1 MRKKYST
8 RLRVIKLGLPEDLPL
23 FRWALCRPA
32 SPQLSRASQ
41 HIAKRFGLSPHLA
54 RACAELAGL
63 PSERNEHA

>member
-1 MRKKYST
+1 MKRKYNTPSGVNK
-8 RLRVIKLGLPEDLPL
+8 IGLSDDLPL
-23 FRWALCRPA
+23 FQWALCRPA

-41 HIAKRFGLSPHLA
+41 RIAKLFGLSPHLA

>member
-1 MRKKYST
+1 MKVSHKA
-8 RLRVIKLGLPEDLPL
+8 RLPRNGILLPDDLPL
-23 FRWALCRPA
+23 FRWALYRPA

-41 HIAKRFGLSPHLA
+41 RIAKRFGLSPHLA